1 MNFYTIADQKIP
13 EKQKDKEWHKQHIYS
28 YALLDAK
35 RSKSERLVQ
44 QMKCWKAYT
53 CYHDSEHEKN
63 SKPITSPYGLS
74 LGMEWIVYPLVESK
88 LEQMVGEFMTRGI
101 KRKTYVIN
109 KRAITKK
116 LNEMY
121 DMIAEEI
128 LREVNQELEP
138 ALGFTPE
145 TPNPEKEL
153 PANLEEFFETGFKT
167 SSEKVSDIILNQVL
181 IGKKEISKVS
191 ELYLDF
197 LLYDECLAYITE
209 RDGNPSIKKLNIF
222 TDEIDIDPENEIQN
236 NPQYLIFNR
245 ILSYN
250 EIINNFQLNDDE
262 IVQLQSY
269 QNTIYRNPI
278 NDETDTLIKDGYDCP
293 GGSGYWFTN
302 DDSNL
307 RIRCVEMVWISQK
320 KVSVKVSINSKT
332 GKEIYKRVPDD
343 YKKRKGDNVESIWVE
358 QKRKCVMVGPDIVL
372 EYGEDNERASRI
384 DDPKKDSIFV
394 VGLRRNNSING
405 NQIRSAASKLIQL
418 QEFASEC
425 LFELRL
431 AMRRNNG
438 RVLVYDAAQI
448 PKQFL
453 KSGGYGNAINRVMHH
468 AKKDQ
473 FLIINSMDKQS
484 RYAFNQFTSLDMST
498 KGLMQDLFNVLALI
512 EDLASKFIGL
522 PPQRTGEVGQ
532 YESATGTE
540 RAVTQS
546 TARTEVYVKP
556 FENFLKFLFDKIL
569 IKGKYVYEENEICQ
583 YLFGDNLT
591 KFFKVY
597 PDYFQEDV
605 GVYIADNF
613 NEQRKKATIDA
624 AAQQTLSNANTPELI
639 LSLIET
645 LNADTAGESEAIFK
659 QAVKSLN
666 ILKEQE
672 QKFQAEQADKQAE
685 ATRYAAD
692 KASEDKAKQMQN
704 NKEVAYINV
713 NGQEIRE
720 RMKNS
725 TNAAQTLAEIEANLM
740 AKETESKP
748 SL

>member
-1 MNFYTIADQKIP
+1 MNFYTLVDQKIP
-13 EKQKDKEWHKQHIYS
+13 DSRKDKEWHKQHIYS
-28 YALLDAK
+28 YAQLDVK
-35 RSKSERLVQ
+35 RKDSERMIQ

-53 CYHDSEHEKN
+53 CYHDKEREMN
-63 SKPITSPYGLS
+63 TKPITAPYGLN
-74 LGMEWIVYPLVESK
+74 LGMEYIVYPLVESK

-109 KRAITKK
+109 KRAVTKK

-128 LREVNQELEP
+128 LREVNKELEP

-145 TPNPEKEL
+145 TPQPDKEL
-153 PANLEEFFETGFKT
+153 PPDLEEFFETGFKT
-167 SSEKVSDIILNQVL
+167 NSEKTSDIILNQVL
-181 IGKKEISKVS
+181 IGKKEISKLS

-197 LLYDECLAYITE
+197 LLYDECLAYVTQK
-209 RDGNPSIKKLNIF
+209 DGHPSIKKLNIF
-222 TDEIDIDPENEIQN
+222 TDEIDINPEEEIQN
-236 NPQYLIFNR
+236 DPQYLVFNKV
-245 ILSYN
+245 LTYN
-250 EIINNFQLNDDE
+250 EIINNFELNDDE
-262 IVQLQSY
+262 IAQLKNY
-269 QNTIYRNPI
+269 QNNLLPNPI
-278 NDETDTLIKDGYDCP
+278 DNESDVLVKDGFDRP
-293 GGSGYWFTN
+293 GGTNYWFSR
-302 DDSNL
+302 DQSNM
-307 RIRCVEMVWISQK
+307 RIRCLEMIWISQK
-320 KVSVKVSINSKT
+320 KISVKVSINSKT
-332 GKEIYKRVPDD
+332 GKEIYKTVPDD
-343 YKKRKGDNVESIWVE
+343 YKKRKNDDVKSIWVE

-372 EYGEDNERASRI
+372 EYGVDNERASRI
-384 DDPKKDSIFV
+384 DTPKKDSIFV
-394 VGLRRNNSING
+394 VGIRRNNGING
-405 NQIRSAASKLIQL
+405 DQIRSAASKLLQL

-569 IKGKYVYEENEICQ
+569 IKGKYVYEENEISQ

-591 KFFKVY
+591 KFFKIY
-597 PDYFQEDV
+597 PEYFQEDV
-605 GVYIADNF
+605 GVFIADNY
-613 NEQRKKATIDA
+613 NEQKKKQIIDQ
-624 AAQQTLSNANTPELI
+624 AAQQSLSNPTTPDLM

-659 QAVKSLN
+659 KAVKSLN
-666 ILKEQE
+666 ALKEQE
-672 QKFQAEQADKQAE
+672 QAFQAEQADKQAE
-685 ATRYAAD
+685 ATRFAAEQASKD
-692 KASEDKAKQMQN
+692 KQAQLQN
-704 NKEVAYINV
+704 NKEVAYIQV
-713 NGQEIRE
+713 NGQAIRE
-720 RMKNS
+720 EMKNATQS
-725 TNAAQTLAEIEANLM
+725 AISLAQIEKDLLEQENSSQP
-740 AKETESKP
+740 KI
-748 SL
+748 